1 MRRATLIALIL
12 LAAAGGARARAADS
26 QGWAEADRNG
36 DGTIDRPEAER
47 RALDLF
53 SFVDNNKDAYLSRD
67 EYGALVLEGSSF
79 AAVDANHDGKIST
92 HEFVAVRYRE
102 FDAADRNH
110 DGRLTEDEQGGAP
123 AADAAAPPP
132 PAPSATP

>member
-1 MRRATLIALIL
+1 MRRATLIVLAL
-12 LAAAGGARARAADS
+12 LAVAGGAPARAADQ
-26 QGWAEADRNG
+26 QGWTQADRNG

-67 EYGALVLEGSSF
+67 EYNALVLDGSGF
-79 AAVDANHDGKIST
+79 AAVDSNHDGKIST
-92 HEFVAVRYRE
+92 HEFVAKRYRE
-102 FDAADRNH
+102 FDAADKNH
-110 DGRLTEDEQGGAP
+110 DGVLTDDEQGVTP

-132 PAPSATP
+132 APPVKP

>member
-47 RALDLF
+47 RGLDLF

-67 EYGALVLEGSSF
+67 EYKALVLEGSSF
-79 AAVDANHDGKIST
+79 AAVDTNHDGKIST
-92 HEFVAVRYRE
+92 HEFVAMRYRQ
-102 FDAADRNH
+102 FDTADKNH
-110 DGRLTEDEQGGAP
+110 DGALSPEEQGGA
-123 AADAAAPPP
+123 ADADAAAPPP
-132 PAPSATP
+132 APPAKP